1 MSTDLQAHCFSAE
14 TTPITDWA
22 PPAQVHIPLVQHQG
36 KPAPV
41 IVSTGQTVEVGDPLT
56 HSESLFEVPVHAS
69 ITGVVERISEQQI
82 TLRNIETTKTG
93 DQPRS
98 SSPYA
103 NSSDTSQPDARQSM
117 NDFNNLAFDGWS
129 RDQFIAQI
137 HGAGLVGLGGSC
149 FPVAAKINKLNG
161 CRAEVLLINAAECDP
176 LICCDEALLN
186 QSIEDIATGIC
197 LAQNATQAKKTIIGV
212 EYDKREQGHSLLT
225 CVLEHCAQ
233 QYSGHTELQ
242 FVPARYP
249 NGAESLLM
257 SHCLGQS
264 LTPVEIQDSK
274 LVTFNIGT
282 CYSLSQAL
290 IHKKPST
297 HRITTVVDSNNHK
310 VNLRLPLGTPISD
323 LAAQYAKSSE
333 HRIFVGGEMMG
344 NEVSSCAVV
353 TKASN
358 CIQLKHA
365 RALPPVRPCV
375 RCGLCVEACPVNLMP
390 QFLLTASAAANSKN
404 LQTLNLQSCI
414 ECACCDRV
422 CPSHIPLASIF
433 ANSKKVVDKDTRS
446 RQLAELAK
454 SRFEKRQARLENSK
468 QREFRKLDKKQST
481 LNQDEKTGQQAKRQ
495 LVEEALQRA
504 RNKKLKNTSSP
515 ASNTPSTASKD
526 KRS

>member
-1 MSTDLQAHCFSAE
+1 MSTDLQAHCFSTE
-14 TTPITDWA
+14 PTPITDWA
-22 PPAQVHIPLVQHQG
+22 PPAQVRIPLVQHQG

-41 IVSTGQTVEVGDPLT
+41 IVNTGQTVEVGDPLS

-82 TLRNIETTKTG
+82 TLRNIETTNTG
-93 DQPRS
+93 DQPRP

-103 NSSDTSQPDARQSM
+103 SLSEARPPEARQSK
-117 NDFNNLAFDGWS
+117 NDFTNLAFDDWP

-137 HGAGLVGLGGSC
+137 HSAGLVGLGGSC

-197 LAQNATQAKKTIIGV
+197 LAQYATDAKKTIIGV
-212 EYDKREQGHSLLT
+212 EYDKREQGHSLLK

-290 IHKKPST
+290 IHNKPST
-297 HRITTVVDSNNHK
+297 HRITTVVDSNHNK

-323 LAAQYAKSSE
+323 LAAQYEKSSE

-365 RALPPVRPCV
+365 RALPSVRPCV

-390 QFLLTASAAANSKN
+390 QFLLSASTAANSKH
-404 LQTLNLQSCI
+404 LQTLNLQTCI

-433 ANSKKVVDKDTRS
+433 ANSKKVVDKDIRS

-515 ASNTPSTASKD
+515 ASNIPSTASKD